1 MKILIVCGAGAS
13 SAFVAHRLRVTGK
26 ERGLTLAVVAGS
38 ESDLPSSLD
47 TIDVLLVGPHLAP
60 RFERISAQAK
70 KRGVGVALLPDSVF
84 SARDGAVALDLAVD
98 AQHERSWV

>member
-26 ERGLTLAVVAGS
+26 ERGLTLTVLAGS
-38 ESDLPSSLD
+38 ESDLPGSLD
-47 TIDVLLVGPHLAP
+47 TVDVLLIGPHLAP

-70 KRGVGVALLPDSVF
+70 KLGVGVAMLPKDVF
-84 SARDGAVALDLAVD
+84 AARDGDLALDLAVG
-98 AQHERSWV
+98 AEHERSWV